1 MVGINPKAIYTIAKK
16 EFLDNIRNKWI
27 IVLTVIF
34 VLLIIIF
41 SYVAGA
47 GLDGSLGNMELTVMG
62 LLMISPL
69 LIPLIAI
76 VLGFSTISGEAESGA
91 LYVVLS
97 YPIRR
102 IEVLLGKFLGLGS
115 VLIVSICIGFGFGGI
130 IIALTAG
137 SESFVGYIGFI
148 LLSIFLGL
156 IYLSLSICISAFCKR
171 RITSIGGGIILLF
184 WGMIFGTVLI
194 AVFIGTGYEFPQD
207 FAAGNVPDWFFNSV
221 VLSPGDLYQTAVMR
235 AFGIDTIDMSMMGL
249 ELKFDM
255 PDFLNMSNLLFAHL
269 IWFIVPLFL
278 AYFFFKRRDI

>member
-16 EFLDNIRNKWI
+16 EFTDNIRNKWI
-27 IVLTVIF
+27 IVLTIIF
-34 VLLIIIF
+34 VLLIIVF

-76 VLGFSTISGEAESGA
+76 ILGFATIAGEAESGA

-97 YPIRR
+97 YPVRR
-102 IEVLLGKFLGLGS
+102 IEVLLGKFFGLGS
-115 VLIVSICIGFGFGGI
+115 VLIVSIFIGFGFGGV
-130 IIALTAG
+130 IIAATVG
-137 SESFVGYIGFI
+137 PESWAGYIGFI

-156 IYLSLSICISAFCKR
+156 IYLILSICISAYCKR
-171 RITSIGGGIILLF
+171 RSRAIAGGIILIF
-184 WGMIFGTVLI
+184 WGMIFGTILMAI
-194 AVFIGTGYEFPQD
+194 MYATGYEIND
-207 FAAGNVPDWFFNSV
+207 IMTGNIPDWFFNAV
-221 VLSPGDLYQTAVMR
+221 VFSPGDLHQTAAMR
-235 AFGIDTIDMSMMGL
+235 AFGINSVDMMGFSVTIP
-249 ELKFDM
+249 E
-255 PDFLNMSNLLFAHL
+255 FLSMNLLLVVHL

>member
-1 MVGINPKAIYTIAKK
+1 MTGINPRAIYTIAKK

-27 IVLTVIF
+27 IVLTIIF
-34 VLLIIIF
+34 VLLIIVF

-76 VLGFSTISGEAESGA
+76 ILGFATIAGEAESGA

-97 YPIRR
+97 YPVRR
-102 IEVLLGKFLGLGS
+102 IEVLLGKFFGLGS
-115 VLIVSICIGFGFGGI
+115 VLIVSIFIGFGFGGV
-130 IIALTAG
+130 IIAATVG
-137 SESFVGYIGFI
+137 PESWAGYIGFI

-156 IYLSLSICISAFCKR
+156 IYLILSICISAYCKR
-171 RITSIGGGIILLF
+171 RSRAIAGGIILIF
-184 WGMIFGTVLI
+184 WGMIFGTILMAI
-194 AVFIGTGYEFPQD
+194 MYASGYEIND
-207 FAAGNVPDWFFNSV
+207 IMTGNIPDWFFNAV
-221 VLSPGDLYQTAVMR
+221 VFSPGDLHQTAAMR
-235 AFGIDTIDMSMMGL
+235 AFNINTIDMMGYSITL
-249 ELKFDM
+249 
-255 PDFLNMSNLLFAHL
+255 PDFLNMGTLLFVHL

>member
-16 EFLDNIRNKWI
+16 EFTDNIRNKWI
-27 IVLTVIF
+27 IVLTIIF
-34 VLLIIIF
+34 VLLIIVF

-76 VLGFSTISGEAESGA
+76 ILGFATIAGEAESGA

-97 YPIRR
+97 YPVRR
-102 IEVLLGKFLGLGS
+102 IEVLLGKFFGLGS
-115 VLIVSICIGFGFGGI
+115 VLIASIFIGFGFGGV
-130 IIALTAG
+130 IIAATVG
-137 SESFVGYIGFI
+137 PESWAGYIGFI

-156 IYLSLSICISAFCKR
+156 IYLILSICISAYCKTR
-171 RITSIGGGIILLF
+171 SRAIAGGIILIF
-184 WGMIFGTVLI
+184 WGMIFGTILMAI
-194 AVFIGTGYEFPQD
+194 MYASGYEIND
-207 FAAGNVPDWFFNSV
+207 IMTGNIPDWFFNAV
-221 VLSPGDLYQTAVMR
+221 VFSPGDLHQTAAMR
-235 AFGIDTIDMSMMGL
+235 AFGINSIDMMGFSVTIPEFLSM
-249 ELKFDM
+249 
-255 PDFLNMSNLLFAHL
+255 NLLLVVHL

>member
-16 EFLDNIRNKWI
+16 EFTDNIRNKWI
-27 IVLTVIF
+27 IVLTIIF
-34 VLLIIIF
+34 VLLIIVF

-76 VLGFSTISGEAESGA
+76 ILGFATIAGEAESGA

-102 IEVLLGKFLGLGS
+102 IEVLLGKFFGLGS
-115 VLIVSICIGFGFGGI
+115 VLIVSIFIGFGFGGA
-130 IIALTAG
+130 IIAATVG
-137 SESFVGYIGFI
+137 PESWAGYIGFI

-156 IYLSLSICISAFCKR
+156 IYLILSICISAYCKR
-171 RITSIGGGIILLF
+171 RSRAIAGGIILIF
-184 WGMIFGTVLI
+184 WGMIFGTILMAALYGAGYTFEDI
-194 AVFIGTGYEFPQD
+194 MTG
-207 FAAGNVPDWFFNSV
+207 NTPDWFFNAV
-221 VLSPGDLYQTAVMR
+221 IFSPGDLHQTAAMR
-235 AFGIDTIDMSMMGL
+235 VFGMTSVDMMGYSFTIP
-249 ELKFDM
+249 E
-255 PDFLNMSNLLFAHL
+255 FLSMNLLLVVHL

>member
-16 EFLDNIRNKWI
+16 EFTDNIRNKWI
-27 IVLTVIF
+27 IVLTIIF
-34 VLLIIIF
+34 VLLIIVF

-76 VLGFSTISGEAESGA
+76 ILGFATIAGEAESGA

-97 YPIRR
+97 YPVRR
-102 IEVLLGKFLGLGS
+102 IEVLLGKFFGLGS
-115 VLIVSICIGFGFGGI
+115 VLIVSIFIGFGFGGV
-130 IIALTAG
+130 IIAATVG
-137 SESFVGYIGFI
+137 PESWAGYIGFI

-156 IYLSLSICISAFCKR
+156 IYLILSICISAYCKR
-171 RITSIGGGIILLF
+171 RSRAIAGGIILIF
-184 WGMIFGTVLI
+184 WGMIFGTILMAI
-194 AVFIGTGYEFPQD
+194 MYASGYEIND
-207 FAAGNVPDWFFNSV
+207 IMTGNIPDWFFNAV
-221 VLSPGDLYQTAVMR
+221 VFSPGDLHQTAAMR
-235 AFGIDTIDMSMMGL
+235 AFGINSVDMMGFSVTIP
-249 ELKFDM
+249 E
-255 PDFLNMSNLLFAHL
+255 FLSMNLLLVVHL